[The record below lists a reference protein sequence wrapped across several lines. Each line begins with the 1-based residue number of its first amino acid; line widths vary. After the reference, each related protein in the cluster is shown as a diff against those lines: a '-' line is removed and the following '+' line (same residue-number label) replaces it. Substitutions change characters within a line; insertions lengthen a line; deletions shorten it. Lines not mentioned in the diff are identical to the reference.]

1 MAQERAVSNIGTRQL
16 FAPYFKARWQNMQ
29 NIKNEVFYALVPK
42 NYLTYYNA
50 FIRQWMEWA
59 SGFVKALHRTDFFST
74 GMGYTVCD
82 IFATECTSGGLR
94 YESTNKKAQAFIT
107 DWAEKNL
114 NDKLCD
120 MFFYSNAGGNCILK
134 VTPVNG
140 KIIVDVVPIDRVF
153 FQEGRD
159 GITYAQMLNR
169 FIAGSDSC
177 YYARETRVKMDGK
190 PYYKVDLS
198 EQANEQVLSPV
209 WNANFQDGI
218 PEGISNAWAE
228 TYGDIMPGVWYELP
242 SSFNT
247 LGVYNVRNK
256 GCAVALSGIPGY
268 SDSTLHT
275 ALDVLYS
282 IDYNYSQGQLDQ
294 YFGRSRVLIPSEFI
308 KQGEKKIVNG
318 ESFVEIMD
326 APLKDDF
333 FLRLPGRTSIDGKE
347 PEPKF
352 LQPDLRAEQRKFI
365 RDADLELLA
374 SKVGLSSATLAN
386 HLSYNGTK
394 TATQVNDEQDTTEK
408 SVKRKRKLA
417 SKAINAMLKDVAQYY
432 GFFDDVKII
441 FTSAA
446 GNSAQEND
454 QLRADYEA
462 GLLPLREYIKR
473 RHPDLD
479 EETIE
484 KWVQDIKQEQK
495 ERREAE
501 QSKPFGGL
509 DL

>member
-1 MAQERAVSNIGTRQL
+1 MAQDNAVNNIGTRQL

-50 FIRQWMEWA
+50 YIRQWMEWA
-59 SGFVKALHRTDFFST
+59 SGFVKALHGTDFFST

-94 YESTNKKAQAFIT
+94 YESANKKAQAFIS

-114 NDKLCD
+114 NDKLHD

-134 VTPVNG
+134 ATPVCG

-153 FQEGRD
+153 FQEGRN
-159 GITYAQMLNR
+159 GITYAQILNR
-169 FIAGSDSC
+169 FVAGAESM
-177 YYARETRVKMDGK
+177 YYARETRIKMDGK

-198 EQANEQVLSPV
+198 EQANAQVLSPV
-209 WNANFQDGI
+209 WNVNFTDGI
-218 PEGISNAWAE
+218 PEEIANAWTE
-228 TYGDIMPGVWYELP
+228 TYGEIMPGVWYELP
-242 SSFNT
+242 DSFQT

-256 GCAVALSGIPGY
+256 GFAVALSGLPGY

-282 IDYNYSQGQLDQ
+282 IDYNYTQGQLDQ
-294 YFGRSRVLIPSEFI
+294 YWGRSRCLIPPEI
-308 KQGEKKIVNG
+308 MKQGEQRIVSG
-318 ESFVEIMD
+318 VSYIEVMD

-333 FLRLPGRTSIDGKE
+333 FMRLPGRSSIDGKE

-352 LQPDLRAEQRKFI
+352 IQPDLRGEARKFI

-408 SVKRKRKLA
+408 SVKSKRNLA
-417 SKAINAMLKDVAQYY
+417 SKAINAMLKDIAQYY

-454 QLRADYEA
+454 QLRQDYVS

-479 EETIE
+479 EDAIE
-484 KWVQDIKQEQK
+484 RWVQDIKQEQK
-495 ERREAE
+495 EKRESE
-501 QSKPFGGL
+501 QAAPFNGL
-509 DL
+509 GF